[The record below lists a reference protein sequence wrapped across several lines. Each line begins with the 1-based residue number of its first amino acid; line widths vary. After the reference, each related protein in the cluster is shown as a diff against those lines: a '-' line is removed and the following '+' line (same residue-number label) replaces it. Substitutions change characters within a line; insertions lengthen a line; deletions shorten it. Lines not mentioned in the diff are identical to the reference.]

1 LDLELKGK
9 RALVLGSS
17 GGLGKAIAQRLVE
30 EGARVALCS
39 RDAGRIQAA
48 AKEVGAEQAI
58 ALDLGVLGNGQKVVQ
73 EAMQGLGGVDILVTN
88 TGGPP
93 SGSFLKTTGEQWQ
106 QGFQSLYL
114 SAIESIQEALPAMQQ
129 AGFGRILL
137 VTSIAAKEPTRGL
150 TISNR
155 LRAGLLGLMKT
166 LSDEVA
172 ASGVTVNS
180 LLPGYT
186 ATDRMRQLG
195 VTDERIASEVP
206 ARRMG
211 KPEEFAAAAAFLASG
226 LAGYITGQALAVDG
240 GWLRSS

>member
-1 LDLELKGK
+1 MDLELKGK

-17 GGLGKAIAQRLVE
+17 AGLGRAIAQTLVK

-39 RDAGRIQAA
+39 RDEARIQAT
-48 AKEVGAEQAI
+48 AKELGAEVGI
-58 ALDLGVLGNGQKVVQ
+58 ALDLGVAGNGREVVRR
-73 EAMQGLGGVDILVTN
+73 AVAALGGVDILVTN

-93 SGSFLKTTGEQWQ
+93 SGAFLKTTPEQWQ
-106 QGFQSLYL
+106 QGFQGLYL
-114 SAIESIQEALPAMQQ
+114 SAIESIQEALPAMQ
-129 AGFGRILL
+129 AANFGRILL
-137 VTSIAAKEPTRGL
+137 VTSIAAKEPTKGL
-150 TISNR
+150 TISNA

-166 LSDEVA
+166 VSDEVA